1 MVPLDAASTIIVQ
14 EVCTEFRLTPTQLYS
29 KSRQVRIAFGR
40 MIAMY
45 LCRRVTK
52 ASLPRIGDVFYR
64 DHTTV
69 LHAIRRIEST
79 MIKRPMFKKA
89 IRSISE
95 RAIGRLVL

>member
-1 MVPLDAASTIIVQ
+1 
-14 EVCTEFRLTPTQLYS
+14 
-29 KSRQVRIAFGR
+29 

-45 LCRRVTK
+45 LCRLITK

-79 MIKRPMFKKA
+79 MNPADQTARETAHGLDVLIVV
-89 IRSISE
+89 E
-95 RAIGRLVL
+95 RDALI